1 MSLLRSYQVLRFALL
16 LVAIMA
22 QCVALGSFSILLIA
36 GTFTA
41 LSWYVTEGPRGRSIP
56 PWISRLLVL
65 VAVMFSALDVYGPV
79 EELPLVLGRFVV
91 WLTVIKMYSK
101 RTIENEAQLL
111 ILSLLLMAVGSLYA
125 TDLLF
130 GVLFVFWVGLAVWVL
145 LLYQLQHGCEVM
157 RAERYKAVPNDAQT
171 PWARPV
177 TGKKVNKVFRN
188 NAVAYITLIVLATS
202 LFFVFLPREK
212 QSDFLEDAISHDSGE
227 GRMELQP
234 DRDIEPSDRQVMS
247 ISIKDMEGNDVF
259 MSQGL
264 RLRGNVLDAYVGQ
277 GVWETS
283 NQIPTSVLTSSDSFT
298 PIRQWG
304 VTEPTMVMHVDF
316 HQPMTRVYSI
326 NEPISIETSKQSR
339 VVLNDVNG
347 TLGVGVGAPIFQSY
361 TLEVNYQPI
370 ISTPMMPSANRY
382 QNEEVKLMTL
392 SLLESHGIEAGDIQN
407 ATKDQ
412 RVRTANII
420 AQYLR
425 SDDFTYSTDSSS
437 LSLDERNAYSQQ
449 NDPIRTFLFDAK
461 RGHCEFFASA
471 MVAMCDSIE
480 LPARIVTGY
489 FVDRWDNVNK
499 KYVVLDRDAHAW
511 VEVEVSPFGWET
523 FEPTPSAEGSP
534 TWQEPLTILQSA
546 RFAWQRWELA
556 WQSGVV
562 SFDAAAQRRMYSFVK
577 PEWKEWWVSK
587 VEGAKDTLET
597 TVRWF
602 QIGVGGQLWFTLAL
616 SAVLLTIVAF
626 GILIYRKWKV
636 RSSLQLLRRHEQ
648 QVQTSNVEF
657 YAVLVQILKKLG
669 WVRPRSMPPLDW
681 SRTLPISPKAMNSLE
696 QLTYA
701 YYEVRFGNASLNSKK
716 RRELRKQ
723 VEAFEF
729 LLKGASDE

>member
-1 MSLLRSYQVLRFALL
+1 
-16 LVAIMA
+16 MA

-36 GTFTA
+36 GTFA
-41 LSWYVTEGPRGRSIP
+41 AISWYVTEGPRGRSIP
-56 PWISRLLVL
+56 PWVSRLLVL

-130 GVLFVFWVGLAVWVL
+130 GVLFVCWVGLAVWVL

-157 RAERYKAVPNDAQT
+157 RAERYKAVPDDTQT
-171 PWARPV
+171 PWTQPV
-177 TGKKVNKVFRN
+177 TGKKVKKVFRN
-188 NAVAYITLIVLATS
+188 NALAYIALIVMSTS

-212 QSDFLEDAISHDSGE
+212 QSEFLEDAFSHDSGE

-247 ISIKDMEGNDVF
+247 VGIIDMEGKDVF

-277 GVWETS
+277 GIWETS
-283 NQIPTSVLTSSDSFT
+283 NQIPTSVLTLSDSFT

-304 VTEPTMVMHVDF
+304 SAEPTMVMHVDF
-316 HQPMTRVYSI
+316 HQPMSRVYSI
-326 NEPISIETSKQSR
+326 NEPISIKTSKQSR
-339 VVLNDVNG
+339 VVLNDANG
-347 TLGVGVGAPIFQSY
+347 TMGVGVGAPIFQSY
-361 TLEVNYQPI
+361 TLEVNYQPT
-370 ISTPMMPSANRY
+370 ISTPMMPSAGRY
-382 QNEEVKLMTL
+382 QNEEVKALTE
-392 SLLESHGIEAGDIQN
+392 SVLESHGVDVSALKNG
-407 ATKDQ
+407 TKDE
-412 RVRTANII
+412 RVRAANVI

-425 SDDFTYSTDSSS
+425 SDEFTYSTDSSS
-437 LSLDERNAYSQQ
+437 LSLAERNAYSQQ

-471 MVAMCDSIE
+471 MVAMCDTVE
-480 LPARIVTGY
+480 MPARIVTGY

-511 VEVEVSPFGWET
+511 VEVETSPFGWET
-523 FEPTPSAEGSP
+523 FEPTPPSEGSP

-562 SFDAAAQRRMYSFVK
+562 GFDAAAQRRMLSFVK
-577 PEWKEWWVSK
+577 PEWKEWWASQFERVK
-587 VEGAKDTLET
+587 ET
-597 TVRWF
+597 MQSTVRWF
-602 QIGVGGQLWFTLAL
+602 QIGVGGQLWFTLVL
-616 SAVLLTIVAF
+616 SAVLLTIVAI
-626 GILIYRKWKV
+626 GIVIIRKWRV
-636 RSSLQLLRRHEQ
+636 RSSLQLSRKHEH
-648 QVQTSNVEF
+648 QVQTSDVEF
-657 YAVLVQILKKLG
+657 YASLVQSLKQCG
-669 WVRPRSMPPLDW
+669 WVRPQSVPPLAW
-681 SRTLPISPKAMNSLE
+681 SKTLPISPDAMQSLE
-696 QLTYA
+696 VMTNA
-701 YYEVRFGNASLNSKK
+701 YYEVRFGNSSLSSTR

-723 VEAFEF
+723 VEAFEM
-729 LLKGASDE
+729 LLKGANNE

>member
-1 MSLLRSYQVLRFALL
+1 MSLLRSYRILRFALL

-36 GTFTA
+36 STLAA

-65 VAVMFSALDVYGPV
+65 VAVMFSVLDIYGPV
-79 EELPLVLGRFVV
+79 EELPLVLGGFVV

-130 GVLFVFWVGLAVWVL
+130 GVLFVLWVGLAVWVL

-157 RAERYKAVPNDAQT
+157 RAERYMAVPDDTQT
-171 PWARPV
+171 PWTRPV
-177 TGKKVNKVFRN
+177 TGKKVKKVFRN
-188 NAVAYITLIVLATS
+188 NAIAYITLIVMSTS
-202 LFFVFLPREK
+202 LFFVLLPREK
-212 QSDFLEDAISHDSGE
+212 QSEFLDDALSHDSGE

-247 ISIKDMEGNDVF
+247 IAIEDMNGNDVF

-298 PIRQWG
+298 PIRKWG
-304 VTEPTMVMHVDF
+304 DIDPTMVMHVDL
-316 HQPMTRVYSI
+316 HQPMSRVYSI
-326 NEPISIETSKQSR
+326 NEPVSIETSKPSR
-339 VVLNDVNG
+339 VVLNDANG
-347 TLGVGVGAPIFQSY
+347 TMGVGVGAPIFQSY
-361 TLEVNYQPI
+361 TLEVNYQST
-370 ISTPMMPSANRY
+370 ISTPMMPSAGRY
-382 QNEEVKLMTL
+382 QNEEVKLLTQ
-392 SLLESHGIEAGDIQN
+392 SILESHGINVEHIKNGTQD
-407 ATKDQ
+407 D
-412 RVRTANII
+412 RVRAANII
-420 AQYLR
+420 AQFLR

-437 LSLDERNAYSQQ
+437 LSLAERNAYSQQ

-471 MVAMCDSIE
+471 MVAMCDTVE

-511 VEVEVSPFGWET
+511 VEVETSPFGWDT
-523 FEPTPSAEGSP
+523 FEPTPSSEGSP

-546 RFAWQRWELA
+546 RFAWQRWELS

-562 SFDAAAQRRMYSFVK
+562 GFDSAAQRRLFSFVK
-577 PEWKEWWVSK
+577 PEWKEWWSTQFEVAIDASQ
-587 VEGAKDTLET
+587 A

-602 QIGVGGQLWFTLAL
+602 QIGVGGQLWFTLVL
-616 SAVLLTIVAF
+616 LAVLLTIIAI
-626 GILIYRKWKV
+626 GIVIYRKWRV
-636 RSSLQLLRRHEQ
+636 RASLQLSHKHEYR
-648 QVQTSNVEF
+648 VQTSNVEF
-657 YAVLVQILKKLG
+657 YAALVQTLKKFG
-669 WVRPRSMPPLDW
+669 WVRPQSVAPLAW
-681 SRTLPISPKAMNSLE
+681 SKTLPISKDAKQSLE
-696 QLTYA
+696 FITNA
-701 YYEVRFGNASLNSKK
+701 YYEVRFGNASLTSTR

-723 VEAFEF
+723 VEAFEV
-729 LLKGASDE
+729 LIKGVSNE

>member
-1 MSLLRSYQVLRFALL
+1 MSLLRSYRVLRFALL
-16 LVAIMA
+16 LVAIMS

-36 GTFTA
+36 GTFAA

-65 VAVMFSALDVYGPV
+65 VAVMFSVLDVYGPV

-130 GVLFVFWVGLAVWVL
+130 GVLFVLWVGLAVWVL

-157 RAERYKAVPNDAQT
+157 RAERYKAVPDDTQT
-171 PWARPV
+171 PWTKPV
-177 TGKKVNKVFRN
+177 TGKKAKKVFRN
-188 NAVAYITLIVLATS
+188 NAVAYIALIVMSTS
-202 LFFVFLPREK
+202 LLFVFLPREK
-212 QSDFLEDAISHDSGE
+212 QSNFFEGATSFDSGE
-227 GRMELQP
+227 ARMELQP

-247 ISIKDMEGNDVF
+247 IAIKDMEGNDVF

-264 RLRGNVLDAYVGQ
+264 RLRGNVLDAYVGK

-283 NQIPTSVLTSSDSFT
+283 NQIPTSILTSIDSFT

-304 VTEPTMVMHVDF
+304 VEDPTMVMHVDF
-316 HQPMTRVYSI
+316 HQPMSRVYSI
-326 NEPISIETSKQSR
+326 NEPVSIETSIQSR
-339 VVLNDVNG
+339 VVLNDANG
-347 TLGVGVGAPIFQSY
+347 TMGVGVGAPVFQSY
-361 TLEVNYQPI
+361 ILEVNYQPT
-370 ISTPMMPSANRY
+370 ISTPMMPSADSY
-382 QNEEVKLMTL
+382 QNEEVKLMTQT
-392 SLLESHGIEAGDIQN
+392 LLERHGVDASAIKNG
-407 ATKDQ
+407 TKDE
-412 RVRTANII
+412 RVRAANVI

-437 LSLDERNAYSQQ
+437 LSLEERNAYSQQ

-471 MVAMCDSIE
+471 MVAMCDTVE

-511 VEVEVSPFGWET
+511 VEVETSPFGWET
-523 FEPTPSAEGSP
+523 FEPTPSSEGSP
-534 TWQEPLTILQSA
+534 TWQEPLTIFQSA

-556 WQSGVV
+556 WQSGVIG
-562 SFDAAAQRRMYSFVK
+562 FDAAAQRRMLSFVK
-577 PEWKEWWVSK
+577 PEWKEWWAAQFELLK
-587 VEGAKDTLET
+587 EAMQA

-602 QIGVGGQLWFTLAL
+602 QIGVGGQLWFTLVL
-616 SAVLLTIVAF
+616 TAVMLTFVAIWIV
-626 GILIYRKWKV
+626 IYRKLRV
-636 RSSLQLLRRHEQ
+636 RSSLQLSRKHEH
-648 QVQTSNVEF
+648 QVQTSSVEF
-657 YAVLVQILKKLG
+657 YAILVRTLKQFG
-669 WVRPRSMPPLDW
+669 WVRPQSMPPLVW
-681 SRTLPISPKAMNSLE
+681 SRSLPIPPDAMQSLE
-696 QLTYA
+696 LMTNA
-701 YYEVRFGNASLNSKK
+701 YYAVRFGNVPLTSTR

-723 VEAFEF
+723 VEAFEKM
-729 LLKGASDE
+729 LKGASDE